1 MIRVPLN
8 LASDP
13 FVPSRAPRLALAAA
27 YLVLSVALL
36 VQASLIWANRG
47 QAAYE
52 RVQIALINQKLSSI
66 DRRQTALS
74 GTLRQP
80 LNAEVLERSLLLNA
94 LIERKAISWTKL
106 FADLED
112 VFPYNVR
119 LISVRLP
126 QIDAHNRVLL
136 DMIVGANDPG
146 PVLELLKHLEVSP
159 RFGPASVYSS
169 LPPSQT
175 EKLLRYRISVN
186 YAQKL

>member
-1 MIRVPLN
+1 MIHVPLN
-8 LASDP
+8 LASEP
-13 FVPSRAPRLALAAA
+13 FVPTRAPRLALLAA
-27 YLVLSVALL
+27 YLILGAALI
-36 VQASLIWANRG
+36 VQVSLILTGRG
-47 QAAYE
+47 QAANE
-52 RVQIALINQKLSSI
+52 RIQIALLTQKLASVGQ
-66 DRRQTALS
+66 RQGALA

-80 LNAEVLERSLLLNA
+80 RNAEVLERSLLLNA

-106 FADLED
+106 FADLEE

-136 DMIVGANDPG
+136 DMIVGANEPG

-159 RFGPASVYSS
+159 RFGPASVYNS

>member
-8 LASDP
+8 LASEP
-13 FVPSRAPRLALAAA
+13 FVPSRAPRIALAAA
-27 YLVLSVALL
+27 YFVLGVALV
-36 VQASLIWANRG
+36 VQVSVIVASRG
-47 QAAYE
+47 QAANE
-52 RVQIALINQKLSSI
+52 RIQIALLNEKLASLGE
-66 DRRQTALS
+66 RQSALS
-74 GTLRQP
+74 GNLRQP
-80 LNAEVLERSLLLNA
+80 RNAEVLERSLLLNA
-94 LIERKAISWTKL
+94 LIERKAISWTRL
-106 FADLED
+106 FADLEQ

-126 QIDAHNRVLL
+126 QIDTHNRVLL
-136 DMIVGANDPG
+136 DMIVGANEPG

-159 RFGPASVYSS
+159 RFGPASVYNS

>member
-1 MIRVPLN
+1 MIRIPLN
-8 LASDP
+8 LASEP
-13 FVPSRAPRLALAAA
+13 FVPSRAPRLALLAA
-27 YLVLSVALL
+27 YLILGIALVAQVGLIL
-36 VQASLIWANRG
+36 ASRG
-47 QAAYE
+47 QAANE
-52 RVQIALINQKLSSI
+52 RIQIALLNRKLAAIGQRES
-66 DRRQTALS
+66 AMA

-80 LNAEVLERSLLLNA
+80 RNAEVLERSLLLNA

-106 FADLED
+106 FADLEQ

-126 QIDAHNRVLL
+126 QIDAYNRVLL

-159 RFGPASVYSS
+159 RFGPASVYNS
-169 LPPSQT
+169 LPPSQS